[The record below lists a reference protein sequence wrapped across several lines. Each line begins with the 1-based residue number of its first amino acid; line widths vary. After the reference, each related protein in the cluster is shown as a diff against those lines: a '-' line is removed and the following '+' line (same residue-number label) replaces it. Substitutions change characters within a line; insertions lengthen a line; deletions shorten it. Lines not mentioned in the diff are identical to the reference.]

1 MAKRTLPCGED
12 ELPSWEGKAFLGYLG
27 EPSGVK
33 ESWRSGDGDRGRVT
47 QARELRGQETPCQQL
62 NFDLLSVLWLQ
73 SIPNCHKL
81 GG

>member
-12 ELPSWEGKAFLGYLG
+12 ELSSWEGKAFLRYLG

-47 QARELRGQETPCQQL
+47 QAHELRGQENRVSPVASRNALPTPEL
-62 NFDLLSVLWLQ
+62 
-73 SIPNCHKL
+73 
-81 GG
+81 